1 MIRRNSKHG
10 LPALL
15 PALRRTW
22 QRLRAWERRQA
33 GLDQSLFAEERPQGK
48 ATFGMIEIARKDG
61 VEFRSVRLRLED
73 DGGIKMDAQDI
84 GPTVTRTWGSDDYEF
99 WVRVPPA
106 AVSKLALELLREK
119 GQLDA
124 VLPASASK
132 LALELLREK
141 FSGQLGAVD
150 AFRDWCKAHGVP
162 YEFETWP

>member
-1 MIRRNSKHG
+1 MIKTTTNE
-10 LPALL
+10 
-15 PALRRTW
+15 T
-22 QRLRAWERRQA
+22 
-33 GLDQSLFAEERPQGK
+33 
-48 ATFGMIEIARKDG
+48 EIARKDG

-84 GPTVTRTWGSDDYEF
+84 GPTVTRAWGHDDYEF

-141 FSGQLGAVD
+141 FSGQLGTVD
-150 AFRDWCKAHGVP
+150 AFRDWCKAHGI
-162 YEFETWP
+162 EHKFESWP